1 MNFLAHCLLGH
12 PDAALMA
19 GGFIG
24 DFVKGPVPSAL
35 PQPLQAGVRLH
46 RRIDAVSNRLPGIAR
61 SVRRLHPD
69 LRRVAPV
76 LIDIVADHCLARSWE
91 RHGHGELPAFS
102 QRAYAA
108 IARWQCH
115 LPPHGK
121 RFFWHARDIDLF
133 ARYREPEA
141 ARRGMAHVLDRL
153 RRQHLAMHLDGILS
167 ETLPA
172 LAEDFDSY
180 FPVLKDAAT
189 EWKAET
195 GYESELVPAQAL

>member
-1 MNFLAHCLLGH
+1 
-12 PDAALMA
+12 MA

-24 DFVKGPVPSAL
+24 DFVKGPVSAAL
-35 PQPLQAGVRLH
+35 PQRLQAGVRLH
-46 RRIDAVSNRLPGIAR
+46 RRIDAVSNGLPGIAR

-76 LIDIVADHCLARSWE
+76 LIDVVADHCLARAWQ

-108 IARWQCH
+108 IDHWQRH

-121 RFFWHARDIDLF
+121 RFFEHVRDMDLF
-133 ARYREPEA
+133 TRYREPDA
-141 ARRGMAHVLDRL
+141 ARRGMAHVLERL
-153 RRQHLAMHLDGILS
+153 RHHRLAVHLDGILN

-180 FPVLKDAAT
+180 FPALKDAAT

-195 GYESELVPAQAL
+195 GYESDRL